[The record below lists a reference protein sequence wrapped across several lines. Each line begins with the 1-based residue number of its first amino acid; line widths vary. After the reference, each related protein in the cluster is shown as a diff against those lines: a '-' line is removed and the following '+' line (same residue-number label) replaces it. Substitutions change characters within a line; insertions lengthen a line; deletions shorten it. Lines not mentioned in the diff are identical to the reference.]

1 MSSAA
6 FSKTVSER
14 GMFDPNFPLQG
25 IFDDQIFDTVIVAA
39 LNQILIPA
47 FVHGNA
53 DITTATHGNEVIV
66 IK

>member
-6 FSKTVSER
+6 FTKQASER

-25 IFDDQIFDTVIVAA
+25 IFDDTIFDTVIAAA

-47 FVHGNA
+47 FTHGNA
-53 DITTATHGNEVIV
+53 DITTATHGNKAIV
-66 IK
+66 VK

>member
-6 FSKTVSER
+6 FSITQSER

-25 IFDDQIFDTVIVAA
+25 IFDDQIFDTVVAAA
-39 LNQILIPA
+39 LNQVLIPA
-47 FVHGNA
+47 FVHGNK

-66 IK
+66 VK